1 MVFQPSDRS
10 AARWNTHLRFAL
22 TTGLRFSAHSNE
34 NTTTQK
40 GDISNKLT
48 MGTFLKSF
56 DNKILFL
63 VDKYWTRCKLMHTSD
78 LCGTGASPEICL
90 AERGSMA
97 MRCPRTIQCSVDDAG
112 ALRATRIAAAVY
124 LGPDD
129 RTGPR
134 VEIG

>member
-1 MVFQPSDRS
+1 MAPGLAEDEAMVFQPSDRS

-56 DNKILFL
+56 DSCEFRSLTGRDLQI
-63 VDKYWTRCKLMHTSD
+63 KL
-78 LCGTGASPEICL
+78 
-90 AERGSMA
+90 
-97 MRCPRTIQCSVDDAG
+97 
-112 ALRATRIAAAVY
+112 
-124 LGPDD
+124 
-129 RTGPR
+129 
-134 VEIG
+134 